1 MHVDRE
7 LTKTSLRIKKKFR
20 VSFSPEDC
28 LPFSF
33 QGKFFPTS
41 CVERKKGLVRSRAV
55 DQNRAVMLYSC
66 TAMGGYGPAGSFQ
79 IWYDATTPHL
89 QEDHGGWSFR
99 CVLAGMLC

>member
-33 QGKFFPTS
+33 QGTFFPTS
-41 CVERKKGLVRSRAV
+41 CVERKWPKR
-55 DQNRAVMLYSC
+55 SC
-66 TAMGGYGPAGSFQ
+66 TQ
-79 IWYDATTPHL
+79 
-89 QEDHGGWSFR
+89 
-99 CVLAGMLC
+99 